1 MYLLLNPWIF
11 NFMHFL
17 NKQTIPEPR
26 LLGKVEIANKGCV
39 SYTLNGLFLYSEEQV
54 KGLESVTF

>member
-1 MYLLLNPWIF
+1 
-11 NFMHFL
+11 MHFL